1 MVKCKCCGKEIN
13 YVNVDLFDIHGSDS
27 FERVPLYE
35 CDDNAVYIEPGQIW
49 TGNELSEEEQ
59 IDTIRCP
66 YCDKF
71 PFNEKDIQVEDIV
84 RVVMFKDDEETHAK
98 EKAGV
103 PSDIVLETYKQA
115 INDLLKEIKDYGI
128 ISTECSFSH
137 LMNYEDKNISEDELW
152 QNIQLDTNVTINRL
166 AKDLIKKMEKEHELN

>member
-1 MVKCKCCGKEIN
+1 MIKCKCCGREIN

-35 CDDNAVYIEPGQIW
+35 CDDNAVYIEPGQVW
-49 TGNELSEEEQ
+49 TGNDLSEEEQ

-66 YCDKF
+66 YCDQF
-71 PFNEKDIQVEDIV
+71 PFNEKDIQAEDVV

-98 EKAGV
+98 EKAGI
-103 PSDIVLETYKQA
+103 PPDIVLETYKQA
-115 INDLLKEIKDYGI
+115 INDLLKKIKDYGI

-137 LMNYEDKNISEDELW
+137 LLNYEDKSISEDELW
-152 QNIQLDTNVTINRL
+152 QNIQFDTNVTINRL
-166 AKDLIKKMEKEHELN
+166 AKDLIEKMEKEHELN

>member
-1 MVKCKCCGKEIN
+1 MIEI
-13 YVNVDLFDIHGSDS
+13 YG
-27 FERVPLYE
+27 ELY
-35 CDDNAVYIEPGQIW
+35 ITIGRGQIW

-59 IDTIRCP
+59 VDTIRCP

-71 PFNEKDIQVEDIV
+71 PFNERDIQVEDIV

-152 QNIQLDTNVTINRL
+152 QNIQFDTNVTINRL
-166 AKDLIKKMEKEHELN
+166 AKDLIEKIEKEHETN

>member
-1 MVKCKCCGKEIN
+1 MTKCKCCGREIN
-13 YVNVDLFDIHGSDS
+13 YVNVDLFDIQGSDS
-27 FERVPLYE
+27 FERLPLYE

-49 TGNELSEEEQ
+49 TGYELSEEEQ
-59 IDTIRCP
+59 IDTIKCP

-71 PFNEKDIQVEDIV
+71 PFNEKDIQAEDIV

-98 EKAGV
+98 KKAGI

-128 ISTECSFSH
+128 ISTECSYGH
-137 LMNYEDKNISEDELW
+137 LLNYEDKDISEDELW
-152 QNIQLDTNVTINRL
+152 QNIQFDTNVTINRL
-166 AKDLIKKMEKEHELN
+166 AKDLIEKIEKEHELN